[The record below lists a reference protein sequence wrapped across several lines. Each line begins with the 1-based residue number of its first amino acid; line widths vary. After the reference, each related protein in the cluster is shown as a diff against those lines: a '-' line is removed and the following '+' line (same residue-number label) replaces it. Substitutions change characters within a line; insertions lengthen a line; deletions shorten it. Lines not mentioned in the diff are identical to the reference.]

1 MVEIKCL
8 ILIYKK
14 GEFIKMK
21 LSTVFF
27 IIGFLAVYS
36 GLFISQIIPIFSIK
50 ETKSNSNIIN
60 KKMGKQL
67 VSIKYE
73 PINSKQKNMLLGFSL
88 LTFFISIFVLIIWN
102 LNISLPFLSFSIITI
117 AILKSQYSNDYGI
130 YENGINFGNLIPWS
144 KVHSW
149 KIESNQDISIVKTN
163 GFSFT
168 LSEQCDEI
176 VKILRAKNINEIYEE
191 ASNN

>member
-36 GLFISQIIPIFSIK
+36 GLFISQIIPIFSNK
-50 ETKSNSNIIN
+50 ETKSNSNTIN

-73 PINSKQKNMLLGFSL
+73 PINSKQKNMFLGFSL
-88 LTFFISIFVLIIWN
+88 LTFLISIFVLIIWN
-102 LNISLPFLSFSIITI
+102 LNISLPFLSFSIISI

-130 YENGINFGNLIPWS
+130 YENGINFGNLIPWR

-149 KIESNQDISIVKTN
+149 KIESNQDISILKTN

-168 LSEQCDEI
+168 LSEKCDEI

-191 ASNN
+191 TSNN

>member
-1 MVEIKCL
+1 
-8 ILIYKK
+8 
-14 GEFIKMK
+14 MK

-168 LSEQCDEI
+168 LSERCDEI

>member
-1 MVEIKCL
+1 
-8 ILIYKK
+8 
-14 GEFIKMK
+14 MK

-27 IIGFLAVYS
+27 IIGFLAIYL
-36 GLFISQIIPIFSIK
+36 GLFISQIIPIFSNK
-50 ETKSNSNIIN
+50 ETKSNSNNIN

-73 PINSKQKNMLLGFSL
+73 PINSKQKKLLLIFSL
-88 LTFFISIFVLIIWN
+88 LTFFMSIFVLIIWN

-117 AILKSQYSNDYGI
+117 AILKSQYTNDYGI
-130 YENGINFGNLIPWS
+130 YENGINFGDLIPWN

-149 KIESNQDISIVKTN
+149 KIESNKEISILRTN

-176 VKILRAKNINEIYEE
+176 SKILRAKNINEMYEE

>member
-1 MVEIKCL
+1 
-8 ILIYKK
+8 
-14 GEFIKMK
+14 MK

-36 GLFISQIIPIFSIK
+36 GLFISQIIPIFSNK
-50 ETKSNSNIIN
+50 ETKSNSNTIN

-73 PINSKQKNMLLGFSL
+73 PINSKQKNMFLGFSL
-88 LTFFISIFVLIIWN
+88 LTFLISIFVLIIWN
-102 LNISLPFLSFSIITI
+102 LNISLPFLSFSIISI

-130 YENGINFGNLIPWS
+130 YENGINFGNLIPWR

-149 KIESNQDISIVKTN
+149 KIESNQDISILKTN

-176 VKILRAKNINEIYEE
+176 VKILRAKNIKEIYEE